1 MARASTQI
9 LSRRRAAAPMPQHIQ
24 PMLAVLS
31 TLPPDPKP
39 YSFEFKWDGVRAIT
53 YFDGR
58 RLRMESRN
66 LLDIT
71 PRYPEVHALTKELDK
86 RRVILDGEIV
96 ALDKEGRPSFPLLQ
110 QRMHVRDSGAVK
122 LLMKSVP
129 VYYIIF
135 DLLYLDNQITM
146 PLPLKQ
152 RRELLEGLLLSGP
165 SWRTSPAIEGE
176 GKSMY
181 ETAEAHGM
189 EGIVAKKLDS
199 PYEPGR
205 RSPNWLKIKIIQSQE
220 FVVGGWCPEK
230 GDNRSRIGCLLL
242 GYYDKGQLRYA
253 GSVGTGFTD
262 AIHRQLVEKHQKIE
276 RPTSPFVD
284 KVPKPN
290 AIFVDPKLVVEV
302 DYRRW
307 PEGGL
312 VQQASYK
319 GLRMDKKASQ
329 VVKEERIPASE
340 LARAS
345 GKAQMR

>member
-1 MARASTQI
+1 MAKASNQV
-9 LSRRRAAAPMPQHIQ
+9 LSRRRAAAPMPQHIE
-24 PMLAVLS
+24 PMLAILS

-53 YFDGR
+53 YVDGR

-71 PRYPEVHALTKELDK
+71 PRYPELHALAKELQG
-86 RRVILDGEIV
+86 RRAILDGEVV

-110 QRMHVRDSGAVK
+110 QRMHVRDAGVVK
-122 LLMKSVP
+122 LLMKQVP
-129 VYYIIF
+129 VYYMIF
-135 DLLYLDNQITM
+135 DVLYLDNQVTM
-146 PLPLKQ
+146 PLPFKK
-152 RRELLEGLLLSGP
+152 RRELLEGLMLSGE
-165 SWRTSPAIEGE
+165 SWRTSPNVEGE

-181 ETAEAHGM
+181 ETAEAHRM

-205 RSPNWLKIKIIQSQE
+205 RSPNWLKIKIVQSQE

-230 GDNRSRIGCLLL
+230 GNNRSRIGCLLL
-242 GYYDKGQLRYA
+242 GYYEGDRLRYA

-262 AIHRQLVEKHQKIE
+262 AIHRQLVEKLRKIE

-340 LARAS
+340 VAKATGAR
-345 GKAQMR
+345 K

>member
-1 MARASTQI
+1 MARASTQVRP
-9 LSRRRAAAPMPQHIQ
+9 RRQAAAPMPQSID

-31 TLPPDPKP
+31 TLPSNPKP

-58 RLRMESRN
+58 NLKMESRN

-71 PRYPEVHALTKELDK
+71 PRYPEVHALTKELEK

-110 QRMHVRDSGAVK
+110 QRMHVRDAGAVRM
-122 LLMKSVP
+122 LMKSVP
-129 VYYIIF
+129 VYYMIF
-135 DLLYLDNQITM
+135 DVLYLDDQVTM
-146 PLPLKQ
+146 PLPFNK
-152 RRELLEGLLLSGP
+152 RRELLEGLLLSGE

-176 GKSMY
+176 GQSMY
-181 ETAEAHGM
+181 DTAVAHAM

-199 PYEPGR
+199 AYEPGR
-205 RSPNWLKIKIIQSQE
+205 RSPNWLKIKIVQSQE
-220 FVVGGWCPEK
+220 LVVGGWCAEK
-230 GDNRSRIGCLLL
+230 GDNRQRIGCLLL
-242 GYYDKGQLRYA
+242 GYYENGKLRYA
-253 GSVGTGFTD
+253 GSVGTGYTD
-262 AIHRQLVEKHQKIE
+262 AIHRQLTEKLAKIG
-276 RPTSPFVD
+276 RSTSPFAD
-284 KVPKPN
+284 KVPKPKP
-290 AIFVDPKLVVEV
+290 IYVDPKLVVEV

-307 PEGGL
+307 PPGGM

-340 LARAS
+340 VA
-345 GKAQMR
+345 KANGGRK

>member
-9 LSRRRAAAPMPQHIQ
+9 RPRKPAAAPMPQSVE

-31 TLPPDPKP
+31 TLPPNPKP

-58 RLRMESRN
+58 RLSMESRN

-71 PRYPEVHALTKELDK
+71 PRYPELHDITKELAG
-86 RRVILDGEIV
+86 RRVILDGEVV

-110 QRMHVRDSGAVK
+110 QRMHVRDAGAVRV
-122 LLMKSVP
+122 LMKSVP
-129 VYYIIF
+129 VYYMIF
-135 DLLYLDNQITM
+135 DVLYLDGQLTI
-146 PLPLKQ
+146 PLPFKK
-152 RRELLEGLLLSGP
+152 RRELLESLMLSGQF
-165 SWRTSPAIEGE
+165 WRTSPAIEGE
-176 GKSMY
+176 GQSMY
-181 ETAEAHGM
+181 DTAVAHAM

-205 RSPNWLKIKIIQSQE
+205 RSPNWLKIKIVQSQE
-220 FVVGGWCPEK
+220 LVVGGWCAEK
-230 GDNRSRIGCLLL
+230 GDNRARIGCLLL

-253 GSVGTGFTD
+253 GSVGTGYTD
-262 AIHRQLVEKHQKIE
+262 AIHRQLTEKLAKIG
-276 RPTSPFVD
+276 RSTSPFAA

-290 AIFVDPKLVVEV
+290 PIFVDPKLVVEV

-319 GLRMDKKASQ
+319 GLRMDKKATD
-329 VVKEERIPASE
+329 VVKEERIPASD
-340 LARAS
+340 LAKAS
-345 GKAQMR
+345 GRRK

>member
-1 MARASTQI
+1 MARLSTQ
-9 LSRRRAAAPMPQHIQ
+9 LRPRRQNAAPMPQSID

-71 PRYPEVHALTKELDK
+71 PRYPELHALAKELQG
-86 RRVILDGEIV
+86 RRAILDGEVV
-96 ALDKEGRPSFPLLQ
+96 ALDKDGRPSFPLLQ
-110 QRMHVRDSGAVK
+110 QRMHVRDAGAVK
-122 LLMKSVP
+122 LLMKQVP
-129 VYYIIF
+129 VYYMIF
-135 DLLYLDNQITM
+135 DILYLDNQVTM
-146 PLPLKQ
+146 PLPFKK
-152 RRELLEGLLLSGP
+152 RRKLLEGLMLSGE
-165 SWRTSPAIEGE
+165 SWRTSPNVEGE

-181 ETAEAHGM
+181 ETALAHNM

-205 RSPNWLKIKIIQSQE
+205 RSPSWLKIKIIQSQE
-220 FVVGGWCPEK
+220 LVVGGWCPEK
-230 GDNRSRIGCLLL
+230 GDNRARIGCLLL
-242 GYYDKGQLRYA
+242 GYYENGKLRYA
-253 GSVGTGFTD
+253 GSVGTGYTG
-262 AIHRQLVEKHQKIE
+262 AIHEQLVEKLKKIG
-276 RPTSPFVD
+276 RSNSAFAD

-290 AIFVDPKLVVEV
+290 AIYVDSKLVVEV

-307 PEGGL
+307 PPGGL

-340 LARAS
+340 VARAT
-345 GKAQMR
+345 GARK